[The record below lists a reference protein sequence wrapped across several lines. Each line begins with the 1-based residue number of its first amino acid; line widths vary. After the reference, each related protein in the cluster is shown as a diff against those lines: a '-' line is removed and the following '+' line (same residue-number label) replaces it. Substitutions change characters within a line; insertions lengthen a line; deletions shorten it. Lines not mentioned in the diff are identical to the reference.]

1 MSRIPI
7 LFYHKINYPN
17 PKSTE
22 QCLYVTPEN
31 FEKQMKLLKKWNYMP
46 ISLDEVVA
54 STKRAKEFQQ
64 KPIVITFDDGYL
76 DNYSYAFPIMKN
88 LGFKG
93 MVFLTTDAVGK
104 TMAFDESKE
113 KIPEKFMSWE
123 EAKKMQAFGFSFG
136 SHSCTHKRMTKLT
149 DEEAWGEITKSKQII
164 EENLSKPVKY
174 FCYPY
179 GDYNENIKNFLAQ
192 AGYKGACTTKRGMNH
207 TSETIFELR
216 RIPVKKNTN
225 MLKFVFSITLK
236 YINK

>member
-7 LFYHKINYPN
+7 LFYHKINYLN
-17 PKSTE
+17 PKATE
-22 QCLYVTPEN
+22 QCLYVRPED
-31 FEKQMKLLKKWNYMP
+31 FEKQMNLLKKWNYMTV
-46 ISLDEVVA
+46 SLDEVIA
-54 STKRAKEFQQ
+54 STKRNKEFPQ
-64 KPIVITFDDGYL
+64 KPVVITFDDGYL
-76 DNYSYAFPIMKN
+76 DNYTYAFPIMKN
-88 LGFKG
+88 LGFTG
-93 MVFLTTDAVGK
+93 TVFLTTDAVGK

-113 KIPEKFMSWE
+113 KIPDKFMSWE
-123 EAKKMQAFGFSFG
+123 DAKKMMAFGFNFG

-149 DEEAWGEITKSKQII
+149 DEEAWDEITKSKQII
-164 EENLSKPVKY
+164 EENLSQPVKY

-179 GDYNENIKNFLAQ
+179 GDYNENTRNFIAQ

-207 TSETIFELR
+207 TPETIFELR